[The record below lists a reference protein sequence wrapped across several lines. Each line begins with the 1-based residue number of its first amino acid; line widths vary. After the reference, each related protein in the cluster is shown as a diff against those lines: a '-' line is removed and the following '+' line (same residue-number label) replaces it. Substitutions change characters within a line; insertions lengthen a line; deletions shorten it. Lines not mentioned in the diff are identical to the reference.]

1 MGEGMIPHRSSA
13 KAELR
18 RQIRIALKAMSS
30 ADRTVASAEI
40 RARLEQQHA
49 WHKAKSIL
57 FFAPL
62 TDEPDVWPLLV
73 EALSTGKIAALPRF
87 AGEHQKY
94 VACRINNVGRDLRE
108 GRFRIREPRADC
120 AEIPLNQLDFM
131 LVPGVAFDLDGHR
144 LGRGEGHYDRLLA
157 SFEGLACGV
166 AFDQQVVGHVP
177 VEPHDAQ
184 LSCILTPTR
193 WHWVA
198 GQRAVLK

>member
-1 MGEGMIPHRSSA
+1 MTPQRSSD

-18 RQIRIALKAMSS
+18 GQIRAALKAMSPAQHAAGS
-30 ADRTVASAEI
+30 LQI
-40 RARLEQQHA
+40 RARI
-49 WHKAKSIL
+49 AKQECWREARSIL
-57 FFAPL
+57 FYASLP
-62 TDEPDVWPLLV
+62 DEPDVWQLLLG
-73 EALSTGKIAALPRF
+73 ALAAGKTAALPRF
-87 AGEHQKY
+87 VREHQKY
-94 VACRINNVGRDLRE
+94 VACRINDVGRDICE
-108 GRFRIREPRADC
+108 GRFGIREPRADC
-120 AEIPLNQLDFM
+120 AEIPLNQLDFV

-144 LGRGEGHYDRLLA
+144 LGRGKGHYDRLLA

-193 WHWVA
+193 CHWVA

>member
-1 MGEGMIPHRSSA
+1 MTPQRSSD

-18 RQIRIALKAMSS
+18 GQTRAALKAMSPAQQAAGS
-30 ADRTVASAEI
+30 LQI
-40 RARLEQQHA
+40 RARI
-49 WHKAKSIL
+49 AKQECWREARSIL
-57 FFAPL
+57 FYASLP
-62 TDEPDVWPLLV
+62 DEPDVWQLLLG
-73 EALSTGKIAALPRF
+73 ALAAGKTAALPRF

-94 VACRINNVGRDLRE
+94 VACRINDVGRDLCE
-108 GRFRIREPRADC
+108 GRFGIREPREDC
-120 AEIPLNQLDFM
+120 IEIPLNQLDFV

-144 LGRGEGHYDRLLA
+144 LGRGKGHYDRLLA

>member
-1 MGEGMIPHRSSA
+1 MTPRSND

-18 RQIRIALKAMSS
+18 GQIRAALKAMSS
-30 ADRTVASAEI
+30 AGRSAASTQVRDR
-40 RARLEQQHA
+40 LQQQEV
-49 WHKAKSIL
+49 WRKAGSIL
-57 FFAPL
+57 FYAPL
-62 TDEPDVWPLLV
+62 AEEPDVWPLLAG
-73 EALSTGKIAALPRF
+73 ALAAGKAAALPRF

-94 VACRINNVGRDLRE
+94 VACRINDVARDICE
-108 GRFRIREPRADC
+108 GRFGIREPRADC
-120 AEIPLNQLDFM
+120 AEIPLNQLDFV

-144 LGRGEGHYDRLLA
+144 LGRGKGHYDRLLA